1 MEFLKLSANCKN
13 ANGGVYEAFFSFL
26 SLIISHS
33 YIWHFCLFIYFT
45 KWQLQMIIKVCYYIK
60 YLLSNKLWHPP
71 YYSWVKIKYLLIKVK
86 AKYLVLTSSL
96 FFSRIFYLFFV
107 YIKLMSEENSYVM
120 KINKVKS
127 TWNKLKLNRNFW
139 KKRVRLSR

>member
-1 MEFLKLSANCKN
+1 MYLKNNIFWSQLPFSSEFIPHFKCNFAWKF
-13 ANGGVYEAFFSFL
+13 A
-26 SLIISHS
+26 IS
-33 YIWHFCLFIYFT
+33 YQI
-45 KWQLQMIIKVCYYIK
+45 QMIIKVCYSIK
-60 YLLSNKLWHPP
+60 YLLSNKLWHHP

-107 YIKLMSEENSYVM
+107 YIKLMSEENSYVV

-127 TWNKLKLNRNFW
+127 TWNKLKLNRKFW